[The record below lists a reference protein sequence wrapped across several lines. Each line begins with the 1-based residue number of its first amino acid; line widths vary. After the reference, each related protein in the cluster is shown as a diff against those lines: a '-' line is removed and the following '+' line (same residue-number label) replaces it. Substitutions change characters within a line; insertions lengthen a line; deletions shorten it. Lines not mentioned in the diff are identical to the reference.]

1 MQDER
6 MAVHQQGNK
15 QKLKPVPTARKLL
28 AGGHQRDRK
37 KADPQERWDDWE
49 VCFLHYVLVHSY
61 RDDVRHLYTRL
72 IKVRRGGG
80 GGGGVWL
87 S

>member
-49 VCFLHYVLVHSY
+49 ESL
-61 RDDVRHLYTRL
+61 
-72 IKVRRGGG
+72 
-80 GGGGVWL
+80 
-87 S
+87 